1 MMRGWPV
8 LMGLVLPLALILASA
23 LLVPDDAPRLLG
35 ISLANWCLF
44 ACAPITAVLLAVCH
58 RRGPPA

>member
-8 LMGLVLPLALILASA
+8 LVGLVLPLALILASA

-35 ISLANWCLF
+35 ISAANWCLF
-44 ACAPITAVLLAVCH
+44 ACAPITAALLGLCFH
-58 RRGPPA
+58 RGPPA